1 MSDSLF
7 AFDRGQGVRYVCG
20 ADESGRACMAGPL
33 VAAAVRFDYERLDA
47 DADARLADL
56 NDSKK
61 LSSRRRAALLPIV
74 FEVADMVVSVVIPA
88 AQIDQD
94 GLHVSNMRAL
104 GRALEAVAVDGS
116 ANLVD
121 GSADVVDGFELKGV
135 GVSPRPMVRGDQ
147 TSAAIAAASI
157 VAKETRDWLMRQLDV
172 EHPGYGFAV
181 HKGYITPAHVT
192 AVAELGLSPAHRRS
206 VRRKALAGPSTVQIG
221 NTEGGKT
228 PTVVATVEAN
238 SAPDAK
244 TVAGQQEGLG
254 QFPHNFLVEAN
265 DESGKPVAET
275 EPDAEAATPK
285 PKKTKKAPEWKSLPD
300 AEKARHLL
308 DHQTLSDRTWTDEP
322 RLKGEK
328 RAAFVRRILLGEV
341 PHGEAVESDKTGTVE
356 ETETAY

>member
-1 MSDSLF
+1 
-7 AFDRGQGVRYVCG
+7 
-20 ADESGRACMAGPL
+20 MAGPL

-47 DADARLADL
+47 HACARLPDL

-61 LSSRRRAALLPIV
+61 LSPRRRAALLPIV

-88 AQIDQD
+88 SQIDQH

-121 GSADVVDGFELKGV
+121 GSADLVDGFELKAV
-135 GVSPRPMVRGDQ
+135 GMSPRPMVRGDQ

-181 HKGYITPAHVT
+181 HKGYITPAHVA

-206 VRRKALAGPSTVQIG
+206 VRRKALAGPSNAQIR
-221 NTEGGKT
+221 NTEGT
-228 PTVVATVEAN
+228 EIATVVGTVQAE
-238 SAPDAK
+238 SEHDAK
-244 TVAGQQEGLG
+244 KAYRNQEGLG
-254 QFPHNFLVEAN
+254 QFPRNFLVEAIA
-265 DESGKPVAET
+265 ESGDPQET
-275 EPDAEAATPK
+275 EAAPPK
-285 PKKTKKAPEWKSLPD
+285 PKMRKKAPEWKSLPD
-300 AEKARHLL
+300 AEKAQYLL
-308 DHQTLSDRTWTDEP
+308 DHQTLSDRTWTGEL

-328 RAAFVRRILLGEV
+328 RDAFVRRILLGEV
-341 PHGEAVESDKTGTVE
+341 LHAETVESG

>member
-47 DADARLADL
+47 DAYARLADL

-61 LSSRRRAALLPIV
+61 LSSRRRAALLPVV
-74 FEVADMVVSVVIPA
+74 FELADMVVSVVIPA
-88 AQIDQD
+88 GQIDRD

-121 GSADVVDGFELKGV
+121 GSADLVDGFELKGV

-172 EHPGYGFAV
+172 EYPGYGFAV
-181 HKGYITPAHVT
+181 HKGYITPAHVA
-192 AVAELGLSPAHRRS
+192 AVVELGPSPAHRRS
-206 VRRKALAGPSTVQIG
+206 VRCKALAGRSNVQIG
-221 NTEGGKT
+221 DTEGGEI
-228 PTVVATVEAN
+228 PTVVATVEAD
-238 SAPDAK
+238 SELDAK
-244 TVAGQQEGLG
+244 KLFRKPGGLG
-254 QFPHNFLVEAN
+254 PVPSDLPRRGHRRVREAGRGGRAGRRG
-265 DESGKPVAET
+265 S
-275 EPDAEAATPK
+275 DAEAEEDEEGAGVEVPAGRREGAV
-285 PKKTKKAPEWKSLPD
+285 PPRPPD
-300 AEKARHLL
+300 ALRSHL
-308 DHQTLSDRTWTDEP
+308 D
-322 RLKGEK
+322 
-328 RAAFVRRILLGEV
+328 
-341 PHGEAVESDKTGTVE
+341 
-356 ETETAY
+356 